1 MGEIAMPAGV
11 AIPEGVQERRLQI
24 DAAMSAKAVADQMRS
39 ATFTRAAVLRSLATG
54 ALLAV
59 SRQPALAAYTVIPT
73 GSIADKQARLAVV
86 SKLYLETPNDP
97 YVFGEKAQLEYDI
110 EALQRNTDFVTSTR
124 QQTRDGSGHFLQRL
138 TVPVT
143 DMAAAVRFWKDG
155 CGALVRSTRLVD
167 GANVTVIGF
176 GPESLRV
183 DDGAKFSLEL
193 VETPGAGV
201 SIGSE
206 SQIVQYVQL
215 AMPVFRLS
223 QVMANGG
230 QIESAYGWTQLTAPG
245 GLPLRVR
252 IDESR
257 RDPFEL
263 VALRVSKMDEAVQHY
278 TRLGMAAA
286 KPKKAWE
293 IRDNLGLD
301 SLLSSNTIFKES
313 DVFEPDREVGS
324 VLVNFGNA
332 EQNTGLLLLPPKGRK
347 PLALGA
353 TGAAEPRLR
362 VVGAR
367 PSQGPSVRSADGLA
381 MLFESEE
388 EFEATLSAETQPA
401 R

>member
-1 MGEIAMPAGV
+1 
-11 AIPEGVQERRLQI
+11 
-24 DAAMSAKAVADQMRS
+24 MRS
-39 ATFTRAAVLRSLATG
+39 AHFTRAAVLRSLATG

-59 SRQPALAAYTVIPT
+59 SRHPAFAAYTVIPT
-73 GSIADKQARLAVV
+73 GTIAEKQARLAVV
-86 SKLYLETPNDP
+86 SKLYLETPDDP

-110 EALQRNTDFVTSTR
+110 EALKRNTEFVTSTR
-124 QQTRDGSGHFLQRL
+124 RQVRDGSDHFLQRL

-155 CGALVRSTRLVD
+155 CGAIMQSTRVVD

-193 VETPGAGV
+193 VESPEAGV
-201 SIGSE
+201 YAGGE
-206 SQIVQYVQL
+206 SQVLQYVQL

-223 QVMANGG
+223 KVMANGG
-230 QIESAYGWTQLTAPG
+230 EIESAYGWTQLTAPG

-252 IDESR
+252 IDETR

-263 VALRVSKMDEAVQHY
+263 VALRVGKMDEAVKHY
-278 TRLGMAAA
+278 KQLGMGAA
-286 KPKKAWE
+286 KPKKAFE
-293 IRDNLGLD
+293 IRENLGFD

-313 DVFEPDREVGS
+313 DVFDPDREVGS
-324 VLVNFGNA
+324 VLVNYGNA

-347 PLALGA
+347 PLTLGA
-353 TGAAEPRLR
+353 TGVAEPRFR

-367 PSQGPSVRSADGLA
+367 PSQGPTVRSSDGLS
-381 MLFESEE
+381 MLFDTEE
-388 EFEATLSAETQPA
+388 EFEATLSAEVTA
-401 R
+401 